1 MGLLTGPLIN
11 ISTDQM
17 ATPVDSANGGI
28 RQKFVTGTI
37 TRLVAGEIV
46 NVYFITEPSSPWV
59 DQKPSIRVIK
69 FNSGMGRTGLLILF
83 FWVAPVLLFTVLT
96 GITIVGIN
104 YWARRERQSVNDR
117 LREAIQLGASA
128 RQEGVAAELL
138 NTRV

>member
-69 FNSGMGRTGLLILF
+69 FNSGMGRTGLLIAWGGQGYLYSSF
-83 FWVAPVLLFTVLT
+83 GLRLGCCLL
-96 GITIVGIN
+96 
-104 YWARRERQSVNDR
+104 YS
-117 LREAIQLGASA
+117 
-128 RQEGVAAELL
+128 
-138 NTRV
+138 RV